1 MKAFPS
7 GDKDKRGVFVG
18 RAEGEGRMGEL
29 GGSGSNSST
38 LLGWGSDVGE

>member
-7 GDKDKRGVFVG
+7 EDKDKRGVFVG
-18 RAEGEGRMGEL
+18 RAERGMGEL
-29 GGSGSNSST
+29 GGSSSNSST